1 MLLNKANHLLKMT
14 PIKQNL
20 GGKLRPIIKKEL
32 SLCYIKLT
40 IMPFSDLFSSEF
52 NQRNR
57 GKFSAV
63 VNVAYANGH
72 ISEEERK
79 FLDKLAIDLE
89 ISKEEYEEILK
100 DPTKYPINP
109 PYLYIE
115 RLEALYTL
123 SRIVHRDHQL
133 GDKQEHLLTKFAVAL
148 GFTPSNASYI
158 VHKALTLVDKKVD
171 LDTFIY
177 EMKNMY
183 K

>member
-1 MLLNKANHLLKMT
+1 MIILK
-14 PIKQNL
+14 
-20 GGKLRPIIKKEL
+20 PIIM
-32 SLCYIKLT
+32 S
-40 IMPFSDLFSSEF
+40 FSDLFSSEF
-52 NQRNR
+52 NQKNR

-72 ISEEERK
+72 ISEEEKK

-100 DPTKYPINP
+100 NPTKYTIDP

-115 RLEALYTL
+115 RLESLYTL
-123 SRIVHRDHQL
+123 ARIVHRDHQL

-148 GFTPSNASYI
+148 GFTPSNSSYI
-158 VHKALTLVDKKVD
+158 VHKALALVDRKVD

-177 EMKNMY
+177 EMQNMH